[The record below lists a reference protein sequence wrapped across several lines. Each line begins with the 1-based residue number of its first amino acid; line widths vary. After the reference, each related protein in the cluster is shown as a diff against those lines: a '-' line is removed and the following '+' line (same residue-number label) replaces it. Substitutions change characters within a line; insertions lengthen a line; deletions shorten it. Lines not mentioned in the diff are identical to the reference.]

1 MPTPPRFDTS
11 AAPAPHGGGLVLVAP
26 RAHGNQGESAVAAA
40 IYLHGRGASA
50 QDILSLHDEFAT
62 PRLLGFAP
70 EAAGNS
76 WYPYSFLAPIHEN
89 AAGIDSA
96 HAVIELL
103 IKQCAARGIPAERVA
118 LVGFSQGACLAL
130 DHAWR
135 FPRRYGAIIAFTGAI
150 IVDHRDDIGDKI
162 GDKIDDKID
171 DKIGDKIGETPASNA
186 LAGTP
191 VFLGANDPDP
201 YIPWQRV
208 ESSARALTRAGSL
221 VTLRRYP
228 GRPHGVFADEIAEA
242 RPLLDALS

>member
-150 IVDHRDDIGDKI
+150 IVDHRDDIG
-162 GDKIDDKID
+162 
-171 DKIGDKIGETPASNA
+171 ETPASNA

-242 RPLLDALS
+242 RSLLDALS

>member
-26 RAHGNQGESAVAAA
+26 RAHHDQGESAVAAA

-76 WYPYSFLAPIHEN
+76 WYPYSFLAPLQEN

-150 IVDHRDDIGDKI
+150 IVDHSDDIV
-162 GDKIDDKID
+162 
-171 DKIGDKIGETPASNA
+171 DKIGETPASNA

-242 RPLLDALS
+242 RPLIDALS

>member
-150 IVDHRDDIGDKI
+150 IVD
-162 GDKIDDKID
+162 
-171 DKIGDKIGETPASNA
+171 KIGETPASNA

-242 RPLLDALS
+242 RSLLDALS

>member
-26 RAHGNQGESAVAAA
+26 RAHHDQGESAVAAA

-103 IKQCAARGIPAERVA
+103 IKQCAAQRIPAERVA

-162 GDKIDDKID
+162 DDKID
-171 DKIGDKIGETPASNA
+171 DKIGETQASNA

-242 RPLLDALS
+242 RSLFDALS

>member
-26 RAHGNQGESAVAAA
+26 RAHHDQGESAVAAA

-103 IKQCAARGIPAERVA
+103 IKQCAAQRIPAERVA

-150 IVDHRDDIGDKI
+150 IVDHRDD
-162 GDKIDDKID
+162 
-171 DKIGDKIGETPASNA
+171 IGDKIGETPASNA

-228 GRPHGVFADEIAEA
+228 GRPHGVFADEIAQA

>member
-150 IVDHRDDIGDKI
+150 IVD
-162 GDKIDDKID
+162 
-171 DKIGDKIGETPASNA
+171 KIGEPPASNA

>member
-150 IVDHRDDIGDKI
+150 IVDHQIAVDRR
-162 GDKIDDKID
+162 
-171 DKIGDKIGETPASNA
+171 P
-186 LAGTP
+186 
-191 VFLGANDPDP
+191 
-201 YIPWQRV
+201 QRV
-208 ESSARALTRAGSL
+208 SLGRKMRHRAVPFAHCLDEAVVLRGEEPDGAALLLSIAQRRHRLGMAVIDAVETKKQGA
-221 VTLRRYP
+221 VTIERLP
-228 GRPHGVFADEIAEA
+228 EF
-242 RPLLDALS
+242 LLKFL

>member
-26 RAHGNQGESAVAAA
+26 RAHHDQGESAVAAA

-103 IKQCAARGIPAERVA
+103 IKQCAAQRIPAERVA

-150 IVDHRDDIGDKI
+150 IVDHRDD
-162 GDKIDDKID
+162 
-171 DKIGDKIGETPASNA
+171 IGDKIGETPASNA

>member
-150 IVDHRDDIGDKI
+150 IVDHRDDIG
-162 GDKIDDKID
+162 
-171 DKIGDKIGETPASNA
+171 ETPASNA

>member
-150 IVDHRDDIGDKI
+150 IVDHSDDIVDKI
-162 GDKIDDKID
+162 GQA
-171 DKIGDKIGETPASNA
+171 PASNA

-242 RPLLDALS
+242 RSLLDALS

>member
-70 EAAGNS
+70 EAAVNS

-150 IVDHRDDIGDKI
+150 IVD
-162 GDKIDDKID
+162 
-171 DKIGDKIGETPASNA
+171 KIGETPASNA

>member
-150 IVDHRDDIGDKI
+150 IVD
-162 GDKIDDKID
+162 
-171 DKIGDKIGETPASNA
+171 KIGETPASNA

>member
-26 RAHGNQGESAVAAA
+26 HAHHDQGESAVAAA

-162 GDKIDDKID
+162 G
-171 DKIGDKIGETPASNA
+171 ETPASNA

-242 RPLLDALS
+242 RPLIDALS